1 MDYAWDE
8 PGRTRKLRCEL
19 DGAHGA
25 ALREPATHTYTLDEI
40 KVGPPPPC
48 LVTHSQRNNMSGQS
62 CISTTS
68 ISYVKQQVIRMHTS
82 FEFHEADMQV
92 DLALH
97 ARRKSALLEML
108 LWLFVW
114 WFSVLQFFGR
124 CHLRALVILYMHMA
138 QGHLGPVAIALGAA

>member
-48 LVTHSQRNNMSGQS
+48 LVTQSQRNNMSGQS
-62 CISTTS
+62 CISTT
-68 ISYVKQQVIRMHTS
+68 
-82 FEFHEADMQV
+82 
-92 DLALH
+92 
-97 ARRKSALLEML
+97 
-108 LWLFVW
+108 
-114 WFSVLQFFGR
+114 
-124 CHLRALVILYMHMA
+124 
-138 QGHLGPVAIALGAA
+138 